1 MSCHS
6 SHSSNDNNNT
16 NSGQEQTG
24 GHGGKMGLLMA
35 LCCLAPLAGIF
46 AVTVL
51 GVPLNSLFSI
61 ALVLL
66 CPLMMV
72 FMMGGGHGH
81 ASAEPVQQQQPD
93 KTDIAA

>member
-1 MSCHS
+1 
-6 SHSSNDNNNT
+6 
-16 NSGQEQTG
+16 
-24 GHGGKMGLLMA
+24 MA

-51 GVPLNSLFSI
+51 GVPLNNLFSF

-81 ASAEPVQQQQPD
+81 ASSAEPVQQQQPE